1 MAVFWRWIWRRN
13 FFPWLHSIAR
23 RQAFGCLF
31 RLRGFEFGPGLA
43 VSSLFFG
50 LIHSLNTVD
59 YFHGNFDFGW
69 WYGVQN
75 LFTGLFFGLIRART
89 GSVLPGAIVRG
100 LQDAFARIPGPHA

>member
-1 MAVFWRWIWRRN
+1 
-13 FFPWLHSIAR
+13 
-23 RQAFGCLF
+23 
-31 RLRGFEFGPGLA
+31 LRGFEFGPGLA